1 LVVVLVTLTTTP
13 QTALLHPLGAS
24 SSTGAPL
31 TPTAFKAI
39 AAAPLAAALAQG
51 FPFAAAL
58 AFAALCAAAAWADML
73 PKVCAPAG
81 CRQLCALRGAAVVKK

>member
-1 LVVVLVTLTTTP
+1 
-13 QTALLHPLGAS
+13 
-24 SSTGAPL
+24 
-31 TPTAFKAI
+31 
-39 AAAPLAAALAQG
+39 LAQG